1 MLSFR
6 GEHILYYVIFGIK
19 SARRSCSQFTNA
31 VYVLAADSKNM
42 AAVYIYDATAK
53 SWSTQSVNADK
64 FDPTDFGAILDH
76 DTNVFCG
83 LSPYFVLFSH
93 SY

>member
-1 MLSFR
+1 
-6 GEHILYYVIFGIK
+6 
-19 SARRSCSQFTNA
+19 
-31 VYVLAADSKNM
+31 M